1 MSIQLLKA
9 MIAQPASKGWFQR
22 FGKKSNHGSRHRKSQ
37 MKAMGKGRFTG
48 KGARF
53 GL

>member
-1 MSIQLLKA
+1 

-22 FGKKSNHGSRHRKSQ
+22 FGKKKPVHNSRHRRSQ
-37 MKAMGKGRFTG
+37 MKAMGRGRFSG
-48 KGARF
+48 RGARF